1 MVMLVNVSAIT
12 SLIWPLTMLAITGI
26 GTGLTFSLNRIATTE
41 GIPFIPYVFWSCLLS
56 GVLLVG
62 LCVYRRAY
70 PSLRFEHLRTYLII
84 GVLGMALP
92 VTILAFVAPNIPAS
106 VVALGMTL
114 SPMMTYLLALA
125 LSMERFKWF
134 GVGGIMLGL
143 LGVLLI
149 IVPETS
155 LPDPDMALWVAIS
168 LLAPLCFALCAIC
181 AAKFRPSSA
190 RSVAVSAGVQLIA
203 AIFLIPVMIVADS
216 WWFVDSEFGNGEWAL
231 VAVSVFYAIFWLCF
245 FEIVRLAGPV
255 FFSISNYIATIS
267 GVVWGMVIFGEALSP
282 WIWAALA
289 LMLSGLYLLSTR
301 DSLEGGSGL
310 RS

>member
-1 MVMLVNVSAIT
+1 MLVSVSAIT

-181 AAKFRPSSA
+181 
-190 RSVAVSAGVQLIA
+190 
-203 AIFLIPVMIVADS
+203 
-216 WWFVDSEFGNGEWAL
+216 EWAL

>member
-1 MVMLVNVSAIT
+1 
-12 SLIWPLTMLAITGI
+12 
-26 GTGLTFSLNRIATTE
+26 
-41 GIPFIPYVFWSCLLS
+41 
-56 GVLLVG
+56 
-62 LCVYRRAY
+62 
-70 PSLRFEHLRTYLII
+70 
-84 GVLGMALP
+84 MALP

-203 AIFLIPVMIVADS
+203 AIFLVPVMIVADS
-216 WWFVDSEFGNGEWAL
+216 WWFVDSEFGNGEW
-231 VAVSVFYAIFWLCF
+231 
-245 FEIVRLAGPV
+245 
-255 FFSISNYIATIS
+255 
-267 GVVWGMVIFGEALSP
+267 
-282 WIWAALA
+282 
-289 LMLSGLYLLSTR
+289 
-301 DSLEGGSGL
+301 
-310 RS
+310 